1 MQLYL
6 IRHGQSANN
15 HLWERTGS
23 NVGRHEDPELTSLG
37 RQQAALVAGFLQ
49 QADPTFDERDRNPQN
64 VAGFGITHVYCSLM
78 VRAVA
83 TGAAI
88 AGALGLPLVG
98 LRDAHETGG
107 IYQPDP
113 VTGVPIGLP
122 GRTRSYFTAHYPQL
136 RLPDSVDEHGWWNR
150 PFEEDSECLPR
161 AQRLTAWLLAQH
173 GNTEDRVALVTH
185 GGFYNYLMA
194 ALLDI
199 PFDRR
204 RWFVLNNVGIT
215 RIDFAPERTRIV
227 YMNRADF
234 LPKALIT

>member
-1 MQLYL
+1 MQLYF

-49 QADPTFDERDRNPQN
+49 QADPMFDERDRTPKN

-107 IYQPDP
+107 IYQFDP
-113 VTGVPIGLP
+113 VTDVPVGLP
-122 GRTRSYFTAHYPQL
+122 GRPRSYFATHYPQL
-136 RLPDSVDEHGWWNR
+136 CLPESVDENGWWNR
-150 PFEEDSECLPR
+150 PFEEESEYLPR
-161 AQRLTAWLLAQH
+161 AQRLVAWLLAQH
-173 GNTEDRVALVTH
+173 GDTEDHIVLVTH
-185 GGFYNYLMA
+185 GGFYNYLIA

-199 PFDRR
+199 PFDLN
-204 RWFVLNNVGIT
+204 RWFVLNNVAIT
-215 RIDFAPERTRIV
+215 RLDCLPERTRIV
-227 YMNRADF
+227 YMNRTDF